1 MKKKVTF
8 AIIIG
13 FVSLIAG
20 LILAGIGFF
29 TGGVTR
35 LEEVAAPTEVHKTF
49 TDLNTIKIDFI
60 PHSVYIKE
68 SSDSNYH
75 VTYANSDNNIQNPL
89 KVSEKDGVLTLSSQE
104 LEFAIEGIMQYLGE
118 SLAQRRIN
126 VFSVTIEVPKGKTLD
141 KLEGHNLH
149 FYDFGGFTIENI
161 HIKEANLSGGIY
173 FNKATIDSGQIE
185 AGYFQATQA
194 TLKDTQ
200 INLQG
205 SSVRLSETSLEAV
218 TIEGYSQLDS
228 RQLTLLGD
236 NRFTPSDSYS
246 STTFLDLT
254 DKTLADSNLL
264 ITNQIDKKKLVES
277 LGYYYED
284 EYEDEADL
292 EELFNQDSYLKER
305 LGEVGIFTSDKYT
318 KFPVKT
324 ENDLQTLTLENKDSQ
339 NKLTLEATNATIT
352 LGTPK

>member
-1 MKKKVTF
+1 MKKKVTI

-29 TGGVTR
+29 TGGITR

-89 KVSEKDGVLTLSSQE
+89 KLSEKDGVLTLSAQE

-126 VFSVTIEVPKGKTLD
+126 VFSVTIEVPKGKTLN
-141 KLEGHNLH
+141 KLEGDH
-149 FYDFGGFTIENI
+149 FHKSASFVIENI
-161 HIKEANLSGGIY
+161 HIKEANLSGGVDL
-173 FNKATIDSGQIE
+173 NKVTIDSGQIE
-185 AGYFQATQA
+185 TGYFQATQS

-205 SSVRLSETSLEAV
+205 SSVRLTETSLESV
-218 TIEGYSQLDS
+218 SIEGYSQLDS
-228 RQLTLLGD
+228 KQVTLLGD
-236 NRFTPSDSYS
+236 NRFTPSDTYS
-246 STTFLDLT
+246 STTNLDLT
-254 DKTLADSNLL
+254 DKSLANSNLL
-264 ITNQIDKKKLVES
+264 INLQIDKKKLAEAH
-277 LGYYYED
+277 GYYYDKD
-284 EYEDEADL
+284 ETDL

-305 LGEVGIFTSDKYT
+305 LEELGIFTSDKYT
-318 KFPVKT
+318 KLPVKT
-324 ENDLQTLTLENKDSQ
+324 EGDVQTLTLENKNSK
-339 NKLTLEATNATIT
+339 NKLTLEATNATII
-352 LGTPK
+352 LGTLE

>member
-1 MKKKVTF
+1 MKKKLTI

-29 TGGVTR
+29 TGGITR

-60 PHSVYIKE
+60 PHSIYIKE

-75 VTYANSDNNIQNPL
+75 VTYANSDNNIQTPL
-89 KVSEKDGVLTLSSQE
+89 KLSEKDGVLTLSAQE

-126 VFSVTIEVPKGKTLD
+126 VFSVTIEVPKGKTLN
-141 KLEGHNLH
+141 KLEGEH
-149 FYDFGGFTIENI
+149 FYKSASFVIENV
-161 HIKEANLSGGIY
+161 HIKEANLSGGVDL
-173 FNKATIDSGQIE
+173 NKVTIDSGQIE
-185 AGYFQATQA
+185 TGYFQATQS
-194 TLKDTQ
+194 TLKDMH
-200 INLQG
+200 INFQE
-205 SSVRLSETSLEAV
+205 SSVRLSETSLENV

-228 RQLTLLGD
+228 KQVTLLGD
-236 NRFTPSDSYS
+236 NRFTPSDTYS
-246 STTFLDLT
+246 STTFLDVT
-254 DKTLADSNLL
+254 DKSLADSNLL
-264 ITNQIDKKKLVES
+264 ITNQIDKKKLVEAQ
-277 LGYYYED
+277 GYYYED
-284 EYEDEADL
+284 GEDLGEIV
-292 EELFNQDSYLKER
+292 NQDPYLQER
-305 LGEVGIFTSDKYT
+305 LEEVGIFTSDKYT

-324 ENDLQTLTLENKDSQ
+324 ENDLQTLTLENKSSK
-339 NKLTLEATNATIT
+339 NKLTIEATNATIN

>member
-1 MKKKVTF
+1 MKKKLTI

-29 TGGVTR
+29 TGGITR

-60 PHSVYIKE
+60 PHSIYIKE

-75 VTYANSDNNIQNPL
+75 VTYANSDNNIQTPL
-89 KVSEKDGVLTLSSQE
+89 KLSEKDGVLTLSAQE

-118 SLAQRRIN
+118 RLAQRDIDVN
-126 VFSVTIEVPKGKTLD
+126 SVTIEVPKGKTLD
-141 KLEGHNLH
+141 KLEGEH
-149 FYDFGGFTIENI
+149 FYKSASFVIENV
-161 HIKEANLSGGIY
+161 HIKEANLSGGVDL
-173 FNKATIDSGQIE
+173 NKVTIDSGQIE
-185 AGYFQATQA
+185 TGYFQATQS
-194 TLKDTQ
+194 TLKDMH
-200 INLQG
+200 INFQE
-205 SSVRLSETSLEAV
+205 SSVRLSETSLENV

-228 RQLTLLGD
+228 KQVTLLGD
-236 NRFTPSDSYS
+236 NRFTPSDTYS
-246 STTFLDLT
+246 STTFLDVT
-254 DKTLADSNLL
+254 DKSLADSNLL
-264 ITNQIDKKKLVES
+264 ITNQIDKKKLVEAQ
-277 LGYYYED
+277 GYYYED
-284 EYEDEADL
+284 GEDLGEIV
-292 EELFNQDSYLKER
+292 NQDPYLQER
-305 LGEVGIFTSDKYT
+305 LEEVGIFTSDKYT

-339 NKLTLEATNATIT
+339 NKLTIEATNATIN

>member
-1 MKKKVTF
+1 MKKKLTI

-29 TGGVTR
+29 TGGITR

-89 KVSEKDGVLTLSSQE
+89 NLSEKDGVLTLSAQE

-126 VFSVTIEVPKGKTLD
+126 VFSVTIEVPKGKTLN
-141 KLEGHNLH
+141 KLEGDH
-149 FYDFGGFTIENI
+149 FYKSASFVIENV
-161 HIKEANLSGGIY
+161 HIKEANLSGGVDL
-173 FNKATIDSGQIE
+173 NKVTIDSGQIE
-185 AGYFQATQA
+185 TGYFQATQS
-194 TLKDTQ
+194 TLKDMH
-200 INLQG
+200 INLHE
-205 SSVRLSETSLEAV
+205 SSVRLSETSLENV

-228 RQLTLLGD
+228 RQTTLLGD
-236 NRFTPSDSYS
+236 NRFTPSDTYS
-246 STTFLDLT
+246 STTFLDVT

-264 ITNQIDKKKLVES
+264 ITNQIDKKKLAEAQ
-277 LGYYYED
+277 GYYYED
-284 EYEDEADL
+284 GDDL
-292 EELFNQDSYLKER
+292 REMFNQDPYLKER

-339 NKLTLEATNATIT
+339 NKLTIEATNATIN

>member
-1 MKKKVTF
+1 MKKKLTI

-29 TGGVTR
+29 TGGITR

-75 VTYANSDNNIQNPL
+75 VTYANSDNNIQTPL
-89 KVSEKDGVLTLSSQE
+89 KLSEKDGVLTLSTQE

-141 KLEGHNLH
+141 KLEGEH
-149 FYDFGGFTIENI
+149 FYKSASFTIENV
-161 HIKEANLSGGIY
+161 HIKEIDLSGGVDLD
-173 FNKATIDSGQIE
+173 KVTINSGQIE
-185 AGYFQATQA
+185 AGYFQATQS
-194 TLKDTQ
+194 TLKDIH
-200 INLQG
+200 INLHE
-205 SSVRLSETSLEAV
+205 SSVRLSETSLENV

-228 RQLTLLGD
+228 RQTTLLGD
-236 NRFTPSDSYS
+236 NRFTPSDTYS
-246 STTFLDLT
+246 STTFLDVT
-254 DKTLADSNLL
+254 DKSLADSNLL
-264 ITNQIDKKKLVES
+264 ITNQIDKKKLVEAQ
-277 LGYYYED
+277 GYYYED
-284 EYEDEADL
+284 GNDL
-292 EELFNQDSYLKER
+292 GEMVNQDPYLKER

-318 KFPVKT
+318 KYPVKT
-324 ENDLQTLTLENKDSQ
+324 ENDLQTLTLENKGSK
-339 NKLTLEATNATIT
+339 NKLTIEATNATIN

>member
-1 MKKKVTF
+1 MKKKLTI

-29 TGGVTR
+29 TGGITR

-68 SSDSNYH
+68 SSDNNYH

-89 KVSEKDGVLTLSSQE
+89 NLSEKDGVLTLSAQE

-126 VFSVTIEVPKGKTLD
+126 VFSVTIEVPKGKTLN
-141 KLEGHNLH
+141 KLERDH
-149 FYDFGGFTIENI
+149 FYKSASFVIENV
-161 HIKEANLSGGIY
+161 HIKEANLSGGVDL
-173 FNKATIDSGQIE
+173 NKVTIDSGQIE
-185 AGYFQATQA
+185 TGYFQATQS
-194 TLKDTQ
+194 TLKDMH
-200 INLQG
+200 INLHE
-205 SSVRLSETSLEAV
+205 SSVRLSETSLENV

-254 DKTLADSNLL
+254 DKSLADSNLL
-264 ITNQIDKKKLVES
+264 ITNQIDKKKLVEAQ
-277 LGYYYED
+277 GYYYED
-284 EYEDEADL
+284 GNDL
-292 EELFNQDSYLKER
+292 GEMVNQDPYLQER
-305 LGEVGIFTSDKYT
+305 LGEIGIFTSDKYT
-318 KFPVKT
+318 KYPVKT
-324 ENDLQTLTLENKDSQ
+324 ENDLQTLTLENKGSK
-339 NKLTLEATNATIT
+339 NKLTIEATNATIN

>member
-1 MKKKVTF
+1 MKKKLTM

-75 VTYANSDNNIQNPL
+75 VTYANSDNNMQSPL
-89 KVSEKDGVLTLSSQE
+89 KLAEKEGTLTLSSQQE
-104 LEFAIEGIMQYLGE
+104 SFAIEGIMQYLGE
-118 SLAQRRIN
+118 RLAQRRIN
-126 VFSVTIEVPKGKTLD
+126 VFSVTIEVPKGKTLN
-141 KLEGHNLH
+141 KLERDH
-149 FYDFGGFTIENI
+149 FYKSASFVIENV
-161 HIKEANLSGGIY
+161 HIKEANLSGGVDL
-173 FNKATIDSGQIE
+173 NKVTIDSGQIE
-185 AGYFQATQA
+185 TGYFQATQS
-194 TLKDTQ
+194 TLKDMH
-200 INLQG
+200 INLHE
-205 SSVRLSETSLEAV
+205 SSVRLSETSLENV

-254 DKTLADSNLL
+254 DKSLADSNLL
-264 ITNQIDKKKLVES
+264 ITNQIDKKKLVEAQ
-277 LGYYYED
+277 GYYYED
-284 EYEDEADL
+284 GNDL
-292 EELFNQDSYLKER
+292 GEMVNQDPYLQER
-305 LGEVGIFTSDKYT
+305 LGEIGIFTSDKYT

-339 NKLTLEATNATIT
+339 NKLTIEATNATIN

>member
-1 MKKKVTF
+1 MKKKLTI

-29 TGGVTR
+29 TGGITR

-75 VTYANSDNNIQNPL
+75 VTYANSDNNIQTPL
-89 KVSEKDGVLTLSSQE
+89 KLSEKDGVLTLSAQE
-104 LEFAIEGIMQYLGE
+104 LKFAIEGIMQYLGE
-118 SLAQRRIN
+118 RLAQRRIN

-161 HIKEANLSGGIY
+161 HIKEANLSGGVTLD
-173 FNKATIDSGQIE
+173 KATIDSGQIE
-185 AGYFQATQA
+185 AGYFQATQS
-194 TLKDTQ
+194 TLKDMH

-205 SSVRLSETSLEAV
+205 SSVRLYETSLENV
-218 TIEGYSQLDS
+218 TIKNYQELNAN
-228 RQLTLLGD
+228 QLTLLGK
-236 NRFTPSDSYS
+236 NVLTPSEYS
-246 STTFLDLT
+246 LSVTNINLT
-254 DKTLADSNLL
+254 DKSLQDINLNISTQLDIKTLA
-264 ITNQIDKKKLVES
+264 EH
-277 LGYYYED
+277 LGYHYET
-284 EYEDEADL
+284 L
-292 EELFNQDSYLKER
+292 EELKQAVGDMSYFNEQAEN
-305 LGEVGIFTSDKYT
+305 VGIFTKDKYQT
-318 KFPVKT
+318 LSIKK
-324 ENDLQTLTLENKDSQ
+324 EEDKQTLTLEKKESNNS
-339 NKLTLEATNATIT
+339 LTVTSTNATINLRT
-352 LGTPK
+352 PTPK

>member
-1 MKKKVTF
+1 MKKKLTI

-29 TGGVTR
+29 TGGITR

-60 PHSVYIKE
+60 PHSIYIKE

-75 VTYANSDNNIQNPL
+75 VTYANSDNNIQTPL
-89 KVSEKDGVLTLSSQE
+89 KLSEKDGVLTLSAQE

-126 VFSVTIEVPKGKTLD
+126 VFSVTIEVPKGKTLN
-141 KLEGHNLH
+141 KLEGEH
-149 FYDFGGFTIENI
+149 FYKSASFVIENV
-161 HIKEANLSGGIY
+161 HIKEANLSGGVDL
-173 FNKATIDSGQIE
+173 NKVTIDSGQIE
-185 AGYFQATQA
+185 TGYFQATQS
-194 TLKDTQ
+194 TLKDMH
-200 INLQG
+200 INFQE
-205 SSVRLSETSLEAV
+205 SSVRLSETSLENV

-228 RQLTLLGD
+228 KQVTLLGD

-254 DKTLADSNLL
+254 DKTLADSNLF
-264 ITNQIDKKKLVES
+264 ITNQIDKKKLAEAQ
-277 LGYYYED
+277 GYYYED
-284 EYEDEADL
+284 GDDL
-292 EELFNQDSYLKER
+292 REMFNQDPYLKER
-305 LGEVGIFTSDKYT
+305 LGEIGIFTSDKYT
-318 KFPVKT
+318 KYPVKT
-324 ENDLQTLTLENKDSQ
+324 ENDLQTLTLENKSSK
-339 NKLTLEATNATIT
+339 NKLTIEATNATIN

>member
-1 MKKKVTF
+1 MKKKLTI

-29 TGGVTR
+29 TGGITR

-75 VTYANSDNNIQNPL
+75 VTYANSDNNMQSPL
-89 KVSEKDGVLTLSSQE
+89 KLAEKEGTLTLSSQQE
-104 LEFAIEGIMQYLGE
+104 SFAIEGIMQYLGE
-118 SLAQRRIN
+118 RLAQRRIN

-141 KLEGHNLH
+141 KLEGESLH
-149 FYDFGGFTIENI
+149 FYEYGSFVIENV
-161 HIKEANLSGGIY
+161 HIKEVDLSAGI
-173 FNKATIDSGQIE
+173 FLDNAQIDSGKIT
-185 AGYFQATQA
+185 AGYFEAVNSALRNTSISA
-194 TLKDTQ
+194 
-200 INLQG
+200 NE
-205 SSVRLSETSLEAV
+205 SSVNLIETSLENV

-228 RQLTLLGD
+228 RQTTLLGD
-236 NRFTPSDSYS
+236 NRFTPSDTYS
-246 STTFLDLT
+246 STTFLDVT
-254 DKTLADSNLL
+254 DKSLADSNLL
-264 ITNQIDKKKLVES
+264 ITNQIDKKKLVEAQGYDGND
-277 LGYYYED
+277 LGEMV
-284 EYEDEADL
+284 
-292 EELFNQDSYLKER
+292 NQDPYLKER

-324 ENDLQTLTLENKDSQ
+324 ENDLQTLTLENKGSK
-339 NKLTLEATNATIT
+339 NKLTIEATNATIN

>member
-1 MKKKVTF
+1 MKKKLTI

-29 TGGVTR
+29 TGGITR

-75 VTYANSDNNIQNPL
+75 VTYANSDNNIQTPL
-89 KVSEKDGVLTLSSQE
+89 KLSEKDGVLTLSAQE

-126 VFSVTIEVPKGKTLD
+126 VFSVTIEVPKGETLD

-149 FYDFGGFTIENI
+149 FYDFGGFVIENV
-161 HIKEANLSGGIY
+161 HIKEANLSGGVNL
-173 FNKATIDSGQIE
+173 NKVTIDSGQIE
-185 AGYFQATQA
+185 AGYFQATQS
-194 TLKDTQ
+194 TLKDMH

-205 SSVRLSETSLEAV
+205 SSVRLYETSLENV
-218 TIEGYSQLDS
+218 TIKNYQELNAN
-228 RQLTLLGD
+228 QLTLLGK
-236 NRFTPSDSYS
+236 NVLTPSEYS
-246 STTFLDLT
+246 LSVTNINLT
-254 DKTLADSNLL
+254 DKSLQDINLNISTQLDIKTLA
-264 ITNQIDKKKLVES
+264 EH
-277 LGYYYED
+277 LGYHYET
-284 EYEDEADL
+284 L
-292 EELFNQDSYLKER
+292 EELKQAVGDMSYFNEQAEN
-305 LGEVGIFTSDKYT
+305 VGIFTKDKYQT
-318 KFPVKT
+318 LSIKK
-324 ENDLQTLTLENKDSQ
+324 EEDKQTLTLEKKESNNS
-339 NKLTLEATNATIT
+339 LTVTSTNATINLRT
-352 LGTPK
+352 PTPK

>member
-1 MKKKVTF
+1 MKKKLTI

-29 TGGVTR
+29 TGGITR

-60 PHSVYIKE
+60 PHSIYIKE

-75 VTYANSDNNIQNPL
+75 VTYANSDNNIQTPL
-89 KVSEKDGVLTLSSQE
+89 KLSEKDGVLTLSAQE

-126 VFSVTIEVPKGKTLD
+126 VFSVTIEVPKGKTLN
-141 KLEGHNLH
+141 KLEGEH
-149 FYDFGGFTIENI
+149 FYKSASFVIENV
-161 HIKEANLSGGIY
+161 HIKEANLSGGVDL
-173 FNKATIDSGQIE
+173 NKVTIDSGQIE
-185 AGYFQATQA
+185 TGYFQATQS
-194 TLKDTQ
+194 TLKDMH
-200 INLQG
+200 INFQE
-205 SSVRLSETSLEAV
+205 SSVRLSETSLENV

-228 RQLTLLGD
+228 RQTTLLGD
-236 NRFTPSDSYS
+236 NRFTPSDTYS
-246 STTFLDLT
+246 STTFLDVT
-254 DKTLADSNLL
+254 DKSLADSNLL
-264 ITNQIDKKKLVES
+264 ITNQINKKKLVEAQ
-277 LGYYYED
+277 GYYYED
-284 EYEDEADL
+284 GNDL
-292 EELFNQDSYLKER
+292 GEMVNQDPYLKER

-324 ENDLQTLTLENKDSQ
+324 ENDLQTLTLENKGSK
-339 NKLTLEATNATIT
+339 NKLTIEATNATIN

>member
-1 MKKKVTF
+1 MKKKLTI

-89 KVSEKDGVLTLSSQE
+89 KLSEKDGILILSAQE

-126 VFSVTIEVPKGKTLD
+126 VFSVTIEVPKGKTLN
-141 KLEGHNLH
+141 KLEGEH
-149 FYDFGGFTIENI
+149 FYKSASFVIENV
-161 HIKEANLSGGIY
+161 HIKEANLSGGVDL
-173 FNKATIDSGQIE
+173 NKVTIDSGQIE
-185 AGYFQATQA
+185 AGYFQVTQS
-194 TLKDTQ
+194 TLKDMQ
-200 INLQG
+200 VNLQG

-254 DKTLADSNLL
+254 DKTLADSNLF
-264 ITNQIDKKKLVES
+264 ITNQIDKKKLVEAQ
-277 LGYYYED
+277 GYYYED
-284 EYEDEADL
+284 GNDL
-292 EELFNQDSYLKER
+292 GEMVNQDPYLKER

-339 NKLTLEATNATIT
+339 NKLTIEATNATIN

>member
-1 MKKKVTF
+1 MKKKLTI

-29 TGGVTR
+29 TGGITR

-89 KVSEKDGVLTLSSQE
+89 KLSEKDGVLTLSAQE

-126 VFSVTIEVPKGKTLD
+126 VFSVTIEVPKGKTLN
-141 KLEGHNLH
+141 KLEGDH
-149 FYDFGGFTIENI
+149 FYKSASFVIENV
-161 HIKEANLSGGIY
+161 HIKEIDLSGGVD
-173 FNKATIDSGQIE
+173 FDKVTIDSGQIE
-185 AGYFQATQA
+185 AGYFQATQS
-194 TLKDTQ
+194 TLKDMH
-200 INLQG
+200 INLQE
-205 SSVRLSETSLEAV
+205 SSVRLSETSLENV

-228 RQLTLLGD
+228 RQTTLLGD
-236 NRFTPSDSYS
+236 NRFTPSDTYS
-246 STTFLDLT
+246 STTNLDLT
-254 DKTLADSNLL
+254 DKSLANSNLL
-264 ITNQIDKKKLVES
+264 INLQIDKKKLAEAH
-277 LGYYYED
+277 GYYYDKD
-284 EYEDEADL
+284 ETDL

-305 LGEVGIFTSDKYT
+305 LEQLGIFTSDKYT
-318 KFPVKT
+318 KLPVKT
-324 ENDLQTLTLENKDSQ
+324 EGDKQTLTLENKNSK
-339 NKLTLEATNATIT
+339 NKLTLEATNATIN
-352 LGTPK
+352 LGTLE

>member
-1 MKKKVTF
+1 MKKKLTI

-29 TGGVTR
+29 TGGITR

-68 SSDSNYH
+68 SSDNNYH

-89 KVSEKDGVLTLSSQE
+89 NLSEKDGVLTLSAQE

-126 VFSVTIEVPKGKTLD
+126 VFSVTIEVPKGKTLN
-141 KLEGHNLH
+141 KLEGDH
-149 FYDFGGFTIENI
+149 FYKSASFVIENV
-161 HIKEANLSGGIY
+161 HIKEANLSGGVDL
-173 FNKATIDSGQIE
+173 NKVTIDSGQIE
-185 AGYFQATQA
+185 TGYFQVTQS
-194 TLKDTQ
+194 TLKDMQ
-200 INLQG
+200 VNLQG

-254 DKTLADSNLL
+254 DKTLADSNLF
-264 ITNQIDKKKLVES
+264 ITNQIDKKKLAEAQ
-277 LGYYYED
+277 GYYYED
-284 EYEDEADL
+284 GDDL
-292 EELFNQDSYLKER
+292 REMFNQDPYLKER

-339 NKLTLEATNATIT
+339 NKLTIEATNATIN

>member
-1 MKKKVTF
+1 MKKKVTI

-29 TGGVTR
+29 TGGVAR

-89 KVSEKDGVLTLSSQE
+89 KLSEKDGVLTLSAQE

-126 VFSVTIEVPKGKTLD
+126 VFSVTIEVPKGKTLN
-141 KLEGHNLH
+141 KLEGDH
-149 FYDFGGFTIENI
+149 FYKSASFVIENV
-161 HIKEANLSGGIY
+161 HIKEIDLSGGVDLD
-173 FNKATIDSGQIE
+173 KVTINSGQIE
-185 AGYFQATQA
+185 TGYFQATQS

-205 SSVRLSETSLEAV
+205 SSVRLTETSLESV
-218 TIEGYSQLDS
+218 SIEGYSQLDS
-228 RQLTLLGD
+228 KQVTLLGD
-236 NRFTPSDSYS
+236 NRFTPSDTYS
-246 STTFLDLT
+246 STTNLDLT
-254 DKTLADSNLL
+254 DKSLANSNLL
-264 ITNQIDKKKLVES
+264 ITLQIDKKKLAEAH
-277 LGYYYED
+277 GYYYDKD
-284 EYEDEADL
+284 ETDL

-305 LGEVGIFTSDKYT
+305 LEELGIFTNDKYT
-318 KFPVKT
+318 KLPVKT
-324 ENDLQTLTLENKDSQ
+324 EGDKQTLTLENKNSK
-339 NKLTLEATNATIT
+339 NKLTLEATNATII
-352 LGTPK
+352 LGTLE

>member
-1 MKKKVTF
+1 MKKKLTI

-29 TGGVTR
+29 TGGITR

-60 PHSVYIKE
+60 PHSIYIKE

-75 VTYANSDNNIQNPL
+75 VTYANSDNNIQTPL
-89 KVSEKDGVLTLSSQE
+89 KLSEKDGVLTLSAQE
-104 LEFAIEGIMQYLGE
+104 LKFAIEGIMQYLGE

-126 VFSVTIEVPKGKTLD
+126 VFSVTIEVPKGKTLN
-141 KLEGHNLH
+141 KLEGDH
-149 FYDFGGFTIENI
+149 FYKSASFVIENV
-161 HIKEANLSGGIY
+161 HIKEANLSGGVDL
-173 FNKATIDSGQIE
+173 NKVTIDSGQIE
-185 AGYFQATQA
+185 TGYFQATQS
-194 TLKDTQ
+194 TLKDMH
-200 INLQG
+200 INLHE
-205 SSVRLSETSLEAV
+205 SSVRLSETSLENV

-228 RQLTLLGD
+228 RQTTLLGD
-236 NRFTPSDSYS
+236 NRFTPSDTYS
-246 STTFLDLT
+246 STTFLDVT
-254 DKTLADSNLL
+254 DKSLADSNLL
-264 ITNQIDKKKLVES
+264 ITNQIDKKKLAEAQ
-277 LGYYYED
+277 GYYYED
-284 EYEDEADL
+284 GDDL
-292 EELFNQDSYLKER
+292 REMFNQDPYLKER

-339 NKLTLEATNATIT
+339 NKLTIEATNATIN

>member
-1 MKKKVTF
+1 MKKKLTI

-29 TGGVTR
+29 TGGITR

-60 PHSVYIKE
+60 PHSIYIKE

-75 VTYANSDNNIQNPL
+75 VTYANSDNNIQTPL
-89 KVSEKDGVLTLSSQE
+89 KLSEKDGVLTLSAQE

-126 VFSVTIEVPKGKTLD
+126 VFSVTIEVPKGKTLN
-141 KLEGHNLH
+141 KLEGEH
-149 FYDFGGFTIENI
+149 FYKSASFVIENV
-161 HIKEANLSGGIY
+161 HIKEANLSGGVDL
-173 FNKATIDSGQIE
+173 NKVTIDSGQIE
-185 AGYFQATQA
+185 TGYFQATQS
-194 TLKDTQ
+194 TLKDMH
-200 INLQG
+200 INFQE
-205 SSVRLSETSLEAV
+205 SSVRLSETSLENV

-228 RQLTLLGD
+228 KQVTLLGD
-236 NRFTPSDSYS
+236 NRFTPSDTYS
-246 STTFLDLT
+246 STTFLDVT
-254 DKTLADSNLL
+254 DKSLADSNLL
-264 ITNQIDKKKLVES
+264 ITNQIDKKKLVEAQ
-277 LGYYYED
+277 GYYYED
-284 EYEDEADL
+284 GNDL
-292 EELFNQDSYLKER
+292 GEMVNQDPYLKER

-339 NKLTLEATNATIT
+339 NKLTIEATNATIN

>member
-1 MKKKVTF
+1 MKKKLTI

-29 TGGVTR
+29 TGGITR

-68 SSDSNYH
+68 SSDNNYH

-89 KVSEKDGVLTLSSQE
+89 NLSEKDGVLTLSAQE

-126 VFSVTIEVPKGKTLD
+126 VFSVTIEVPKGKTLN
-141 KLEGHNLH
+141 KLEGDH
-149 FYDFGGFTIENI
+149 FYKSASFVIENV
-161 HIKEANLSGGIY
+161 HIKEANLSGGVDL
-173 FNKATIDSGQIE
+173 NKVTIDSGQIE
-185 AGYFQATQA
+185 TGYFQATQS
-194 TLKDTQ
+194 TLKDMH

-254 DKTLADSNLL
+254 DKSLADSNLL
-264 ITNQIDKKKLVES
+264 ITNQIDKKKLVEAQ
-277 LGYYYED
+277 GYYYED
-284 EYEDEADL
+284 GNDL
-292 EELFNQDSYLKER
+292 GEMVNQDPYLQER
-305 LGEVGIFTSDKYT
+305 LGEIGIFTSDKYT
-318 KFPVKT
+318 KYPVKT
-324 ENDLQTLTLENKDSQ
+324 ENDLQTLTLENKSSK
-339 NKLTLEATNATIT
+339 NKLTIEATNATIN

>member
-1 MKKKVTF
+1 MKKKLTI

-29 TGGVTR
+29 TGGITR

-68 SSDSNYH
+68 SSDNNYH

-89 KVSEKDGVLTLSSQE
+89 NLSEKDGVLTLSAQE

-126 VFSVTIEVPKGKTLD
+126 VFSVTIEVPKGKTLN
-141 KLEGHNLH
+141 KLEGDH
-149 FYDFGGFTIENI
+149 FYKSASFVIENV
-161 HIKEANLSGGIY
+161 HIKEANLSGGVDL
-173 FNKATIDSGQIE
+173 NKVTIDSGQIE
-185 AGYFQATQA
+185 TGYFQATQS
-194 TLKDTQ
+194 TLKDMH

-236 NRFTPSDSYS
+236 NRFTPSDTYS
-246 STTFLDLT
+246 STTNLDLT
-254 DKTLADSNLL
+254 DKSLANSNLL
-264 ITNQIDKKKLVES
+264 INLQIDKKKLAEA

-284 EYEDEADL
+284 ESDL
-292 EELFNQDSYLKER
+292 EEMFNQDPYLKEQ
-305 LGEVGIFTSDKYT
+305 LKAVGIFTSDKYT
-318 KFPVKT
+318 KLPVKT
-324 ENDLQTLTLENKDSQ
+324 EGDKQTLTLENKGSK
-339 NKLTLEATNATIT
+339 NKLTIEATNATIN

>member
-1 MKKKVTF
+1 MKKKVTI

-29 TGGVTR
+29 TGGITR

-89 KVSEKDGVLTLSSQE
+89 KLSEKDGVLTLSAQE

-126 VFSVTIEVPKGKTLD
+126 VFSVTIEVPKGKTLN
-141 KLEGHNLH
+141 KLEGDH
-149 FYDFGGFTIENI
+149 FYKSASFVIENI
-161 HIKEANLSGGIY
+161 HIKEANLSGGVDL
-173 FNKATIDSGQIE
+173 NKVTIDSGQIE
-185 AGYFQATQA
+185 TGYFQATQS

-205 SSVRLSETSLEAV
+205 SSVRLTETSLESV
-218 TIEGYSQLDS
+218 SIEGYSQLDS
-228 RQLTLLGD
+228 KQVTLLGD
-236 NRFTPSDSYS
+236 NRFTPSDTYS
-246 STTFLDLT
+246 STTNLDLT
-254 DKTLADSNLL
+254 DKSLANSNLL
-264 ITNQIDKKKLVES
+264 INLQIDKKKLAEAH
-277 LGYYYED
+277 GYYYDKD
-284 EYEDEADL
+284 ETDL

-305 LGEVGIFTSDKYT
+305 LEELGIFTSDKYT
-318 KFPVKT
+318 KLPVKT
-324 ENDLQTLTLENKDSQ
+324 EGDVQTLTLENKNSK
-339 NKLTLEATNATIT
+339 NKLTLEATNATII
-352 LGTPK
+352 LGTLE

>member
-1 MKKKVTF
+1 MKKKVTI

-29 TGGVTR
+29 TGGITR

-89 KVSEKDGVLTLSSQE
+89 KLSEKDGVLTLSAQE

-126 VFSVTIEVPKGKTLD
+126 VFSVTIEVPKGKTLN
-141 KLEGHNLH
+141 KLEGDH
-149 FYDFGGFTIENI
+149 FYKSASFVIENI
-161 HIKEANLSGGIY
+161 HIKEANLSGGVDL
-173 FNKATIDSGQIE
+173 NKVTIDSGQIE
-185 AGYFQATQA
+185 TGYFQATQS

-205 SSVRLSETSLEAV
+205 SSVRLTETSLESV
-218 TIEGYSQLDS
+218 SIEGYSQLDS
-228 RQLTLLGD
+228 KQVTLLGD
-236 NRFTPSDSYS
+236 NRFTPSDTYS
-246 STTFLDLT
+246 STTNLDLT
-254 DKTLADSNLL
+254 DKSLANSNLL
-264 ITNQIDKKKLVES
+264 INLQIDKKKLAES

-284 EYEDEADL
+284 EADL
-292 EELFNQDSYLKER
+292 EVMFNQDPYLKEQLR
-305 LGEVGIFTSDKYT
+305 AIGIFTSDKYT
-318 KFPVKT
+318 KLPVKT
-324 ENDLQTLTLENKDSQ
+324 ENDLQTLTLENKSSK
-339 NKLTLEATNATIT
+339 NKLTIEATNAKIN
-352 LGTPK
+352 LGTLE

>member
-1 MKKKVTF
+1 MKKKLTI

-89 KVSEKDGVLTLSSQE
+89 KLSEKDGILILSAQE

-126 VFSVTIEVPKGKTLD
+126 VFSVTIEVPKGKTLN
-141 KLEGHNLH
+141 KLEGEH
-149 FYDFGGFTIENI
+149 FYKSASFVIENV
-161 HIKEANLSGGIY
+161 HIKEANLSGGVDL
-173 FNKATIDSGQIE
+173 NKVTIDSGQIE
-185 AGYFQATQA
+185 TGYFQATQS
-194 TLKDTQ
+194 TLKDMH
-200 INLQG
+200 INFQE
-205 SSVRLSETSLEAV
+205 SSVRLSETSLENV

-228 RQLTLLGD
+228 RQTTLLGD
-236 NRFTPSDSYS
+236 NRFTPSDTYS
-246 STTFLDLT
+246 STTFLDVT
-254 DKTLADSNLL
+254 DKSLADSNLL
-264 ITNQIDKKKLVES
+264 ITNQIDKKKLVEAQ
-277 LGYYYED
+277 GYYYED
-284 EYEDEADL
+284 GNDL
-292 EELFNQDSYLKER
+292 GEMVNQDPYLKER

-339 NKLTLEATNATIT
+339 NKLTIEATNATIN

>member
-1 MKKKVTF
+1 MKKKLTI

-29 TGGVTR
+29 TGGITR

-68 SSDSNYH
+68 SSDNNYH
-75 VTYANSDNNIQNPL
+75 LTYANSDNNLQSPL
-89 KVSEKDGVLTLSSQE
+89 KLSEKDGVLTLSAQE

-126 VFSVTIEVPKGKTLD
+126 VFSVTIEVPKGKTLN
-141 KLEGHNLH
+141 KLEGEH
-149 FYDFGGFTIENI
+149 FYKSASFVIENV
-161 HIKEANLSGGIY
+161 HIKEANLSGGVDL
-173 FNKATIDSGQIE
+173 NKVTIDSGQIE
-185 AGYFQATQA
+185 TGYFQVTQS
-194 TLKDTQ
+194 TLKDMQ
-200 INLQG
+200 VNLQG

-254 DKTLADSNLL
+254 DKTLADSNLF
-264 ITNQIDKKKLVES
+264 ITNQIDKKKLVEAQ
-277 LGYYYED
+277 GYYYED
-284 EYEDEADL
+284 GEDLGEMV
-292 EELFNQDSYLKER
+292 NQDPYLQER
-305 LGEVGIFTSDKYT
+305 LEEVGIFTSDKYT
-318 KFPVKT
+318 KYPVKT
-324 ENDLQTLTLENKDSQ
+324 ENDLQTLTLENKGSK
-339 NKLTLEATNATIT
+339 NKLTIEATNATIN

>member
-1 MKKKVTF
+1 MKKKLTI

-68 SSDSNYH
+68 SSDNNYH
-75 VTYANSDNNIQNPL
+75 VTYANSDNNIQTPL
-89 KVSEKDGVLTLSSQE
+89 KLSEKDGVLTLSAQE

-126 VFSVTIEVPKGKTLD
+126 VFSVTIEVPKGKTLN
-141 KLEGHNLH
+141 KLEGDH
-149 FYDFGGFTIENI
+149 FYKSASFVIENV
-161 HIKEANLSGGIY
+161 HIKEANLSGGVDL
-173 FNKATIDSGQIE
+173 NKVTIDSGQIE
-185 AGYFQATQA
+185 TGYFQATQS
-194 TLKDTQ
+194 TLKDMH
-200 INLQG
+200 INLHE
-205 SSVRLSETSLEAV
+205 SSVRLSETSLENV

-228 RQLTLLGD
+228 RQTTLLGD
-236 NRFTPSDSYS
+236 NRFTPSDTYS
-246 STTFLDLT
+246 STTFLDVT
-254 DKTLADSNLL
+254 DKSLADSNLL
-264 ITNQIDKKKLVES
+264 ITNQIDKKKLVEAQ
-277 LGYYYED
+277 GYYYED
-284 EYEDEADL
+284 GDDL
-292 EELFNQDSYLKER
+292 GEMVNQDPYLKER

-339 NKLTLEATNATIT
+339 NKLTIEATNATIN

>member
-1 MKKKVTF
+1 MKKKLTI

-35 LEEVAAPTEVHKTF
+35 LEEVAAPTKVHKTF

-75 VTYANSDNNIQNPL
+75 VTYANSDNNMQSPL
-89 KVSEKDGVLTLSSQE
+89 KLAEKGGTLTLSSQQE
-104 LEFAIEGIMQYLGE
+104 SFAIEGIMQYLGE
-118 SLAQRRIN
+118 RLAQRDIDIN
-126 VFSVTIEVPKGKTLD
+126 SVTIEIPKGKTLD
-141 KLEGHNLH
+141 KLEGEGLH
-149 FYDFGGFTIENI
+149 FYEYGSFVIENV
-161 HIKEANLSGGIY
+161 HIKEVDLSAGI
-173 FNKATIDSGQIE
+173 FLDNAQIDSGKIT
-185 AGYFQATQA
+185 AGYFEAVNSALRNTSISA
-194 TLKDTQ
+194 
-200 INLQG
+200 NE
-205 SSVRLSETSLEAV
+205 SSVNLIETSLENV

-228 RQLTLLGD
+228 RQTTLLGD
-236 NRFTPSDSYS
+236 NRFTPSDTYS
-246 STTFLDLT
+246 STTFLDVT
-254 DKTLADSNLL
+254 DKSLADSNLL
-264 ITNQIDKKKLVES
+264 ITNQIDKKKLVEAQGYDGND
-277 LGYYYED
+277 LGEMV
-284 EYEDEADL
+284 
-292 EELFNQDSYLKER
+292 NQDPYLKER

-324 ENDLQTLTLENKDSQ
+324 ENDLQTLTLENKGSK
-339 NKLTLEATNATIT
+339 NKLTIEATNATIN